1 MLHMLVFVTGALT
14 GGVFAWLCNLR
25 GLYKSEQR
33 ADERARL
40 TEIHIQG
47 LRDTVRQLIAEDEA
61 QTISPAEKAL
71 LRELR
76 ARYAAQAEEGKMCK
90 S

>member
-1 MLHMLVFVTGALT
+1 MLHMLVFCTGLLT

-25 GLYKSEQR
+25 GLYRSEQR

-47 LRDTVRQLIAEDEA
+47 LRDAVRQLIAEDDA

-71 LRELR
+71 LREYR
-76 ARYAAQAEEGKMCK
+76 VKYAANQWEVKK
-90 S
+90 

>member
-1 MLHMLVFVTGALT
+1 MLHMLVFATGALT

-33 ADERARL
+33 ADERERL
-40 TEIHIQG
+40 TQIHLQG
-47 LRDTVRQLIAEDEA
+47 LHNAVRQLIAEDEA

-71 LRELR
+71 LREYR
-76 ARYAAQAEEGKMCK
+76 VKYAANQGEVKK
-90 S
+90 

>member
-1 MLHMLVFVTGALT
+1 MLYMLVFVTGALT

-33 ADERARL
+33 ADERERL
-40 TEIHIQG
+40 TQIHLQG
-47 LRDTVRQLIAEDEA
+47 LHNAVRELIAEDEA

-71 LRELR
+71 LREYR
-76 ARYAAQAEEGKMCK
+76 VKYAANQGEVKK
-90 S
+90 

>member
-25 GLYKSEQR
+25 GLYRSEQR
-33 ADERARL
+33 ADERERL
-40 TEIHIQG
+40 TQIHLQG
-47 LRDTVRQLIAEDEA
+47 LHNAVRQLIAEDEA

-71 LRELR
+71 LREYR
-76 ARYAAQAEEGKMCK
+76 VKYVANQGEAKK
-90 S
+90 

>member
-1 MLHMLVFVTGALT
+1 MLEVMFFAMGALT
-14 GGVFAWLCNLR
+14 GGLFAWLCNLR

-47 LRDTVRQLIAEDEA
+47 LRDTVRQLVVEDER
-61 QTISPAEKAL
+61 QGITPAEKAL
-71 LRELR
+71 LREYR
-76 ARYAAQAEEGKMCK
+76 IRYASQKED
-90 S
+90 

>member
-1 MLHMLVFVTGALT
+1 MLEVMFFAMGALT
-14 GGVFAWLCNLR
+14 GGLFAWLCNLR

-47 LRDTVRQLIAEDEA
+47 LHNAVRQLIAEDEA

-71 LRELR
+71 LREYR
-76 ARYAAQAEEGKMCK
+76 VKYAANQDVKK
-90 S
+90 

>member
-25 GLYKSEQR
+25 GLYRSEQR
-33 ADERARL
+33 ADERERL
-40 TEIHIQG
+40 TQIHLQG
-47 LRDTVRQLIAEDEA
+47 LHNAVRQLIVEDEA

-71 LRELR
+71 LREYR
-76 ARYAAQAEEGKMCK
+76 VKYAANQGEAKK
-90 S
+90 

>member
-1 MLHMLVFVTGALT
+1 MLEVMFFAMGALT
-14 GGVFAWLCNLR
+14 GGLFAWLCNLR
-25 GLYKSEQR
+25 GLYRSEQR

-47 LRDTVRQLIAEDEA
+47 LHNAVRQLIAEDEA

-71 LRELR
+71 LREYR
-76 ARYAAQAEEGKMCK
+76 VKYAANQGDAKK
-90 S
+90 

>member
-1 MLHMLVFVTGALT
+1 MLHLLVFCVGALA
-14 GGVFAWLCNLR
+14 GGTFAWICNAR
-25 GLYKSEQR
+25 IAER
-33 ADERARL
+33 DEEAAAKRDRL
-40 TEIHIQG
+40 TQIHLQG
-47 LRDTVRQLIAEDEA
+47 LHEAIRDLVAADKEQGV
-61 QTISPAEKAL
+61 SPAEKAL

>member
-1 MLHMLVFVTGALT
+1 MLEVMFFAMGALT
-14 GGVFAWLCNLR
+14 GGLFAWLCNLR
-25 GLYKSEQR
+25 GLYRSEQR

-47 LRDTVRQLIAEDEA
+47 LRDAVRQLIAEDEA

-71 LRELR
+71 LREYR
-76 ARYAAQAEEGKMCK
+76 VRYAANQDAKK
-90 S
+90 

>member
-1 MLHMLVFVTGALT
+1 MLEVMFFAMGALT
-14 GGVFAWLCNLR
+14 GGLFAWLCNLR

-47 LRDTVRQLIAEDEA
+47 LHNAVRQLIAEDDA

-71 LRELR
+71 LREYR
-76 ARYAAQAEEGKMCK
+76 IRYASQKED
-90 S
+90 

>member
-25 GLYKSEQR
+25 GLYRSEQR
-33 ADERARL
+33 ADERERL
-40 TEIHIQG
+40 TQIHLQG
-47 LRDTVRQLIAEDEA
+47 LYNAVRELIAEDEA

-71 LRELR
+71 LREYR
-76 ARYAAQAEEGKMCK
+76 VKYAANQGEVKK
-90 S
+90 

>member
-1 MLHMLVFVTGALT
+1 MLHMLVFATGALT

-25 GLYKSEQR
+25 GLYRSEQR

-47 LRDTVRQLIAEDEA
+47 LRDTVRQLVVEDER
-61 QTISPAEKAL
+61 QGITPTEKAL
-71 LRELR
+71 LREYR
-76 ARYAAQAEEGKMCK
+76 IRYASQDKK
-90 S
+90 

>member
-1 MLHMLVFVTGALT
+1 MLHLLVFCVGALT
-14 GGVFAWLCNLR
+14 GGTFAWICNAR
-25 GLYKSEQR
+25 IAER
-33 ADERARL
+33 DEEAAARRDRL
-40 TEIHIQG
+40 TQIHLQG
-47 LRDTVRQLIAEDEA
+47 LHEAVRDLVAADKEQGV
-61 QTISPAEKAL
+61 SPAEKAL

>member
-1 MLHMLVFVTGALT
+1 MHLLVFRVGALT
-14 GGVFAWLCNLR
+14 GGTFAWICNAR
-25 GLYKSEQR
+25 IAER
-33 ADERARL
+33 DEEAAAKRDRL
-40 TEIHIQG
+40 TQIHLQG
-47 LRDTVRQLIAEDEA
+47 LHEAIRDLVAADKEQGV
-61 QTISPAEKAL
+61 SPAEKAL

>member
-33 ADERARL
+33 ADERERL
-40 TEIHIQG
+40 TQIHLQG
-47 LRDTVRQLIAEDEA
+47 LHSAVRQLIAEDEA

-71 LRELR
+71 LREYR
-76 ARYAAQAEEGKMCK
+76 VKYAANQEAKK
-90 S
+90 

>member
-1 MLHMLVFVTGALT
+1 MLHLLVFCVGALT
-14 GGVFAWLCNLR
+14 GGTFAWLCNAR
-25 GLYKSEQR
+25 IAER
-33 ADERARL
+33 DEEAAAKRDRL
-40 TEIHIQG
+40 TQIHLQG
-47 LRDTVRQLIAEDEA
+47 LHNAVRQLIAEDEA

>member
-1 MLHMLVFVTGALT
+1 MLEVMFFAMGALT
-14 GGVFAWLCNLR
+14 GGLFAWLCNLR
-25 GLYKSEQR
+25 GLYRSEQR

-47 LRDTVRQLIAEDEA
+47 LHNAVRQLIAEDEA

-71 LRELR
+71 LREYR
-76 ARYAAQAEEGKMCK
+76 VKYAANQEVKK
-90 S
+90 